1 MKNDPKDQN
10 KFFSD
15 EIIKW
20 YEDNGRNNLP
30 WRNNVTAYKVWIS
43 EIMLQQTQVKT
54 VIPFFNAFVKK
65 YPNLKSLSLASEE
78 NYIFK
83 VNSSWILEDDE
94 IRRPYD
100 LNESF

>member
-1 MKNDPKDQN
+1 MKNDPRDQN

-20 YEDNGRNNLP
+20 YEENGRNNLP

-65 YPNLKSLSLASEE
+65 YPNLKS
-78 NYIFK
+78 
-83 VNSSWILEDDE
+83 
-94 IRRPYD
+94 
-100 LNESF
+100 